1 MSIDPSLITTV
12 QVSELPPN
20 ALTPASLFAHQV
32 GDVLSQIS
40 MEQLL
45 AYVRSQSVSLPY
57 ETKFLT
63 IPQSEA
69 TDYIEANFDMTIG
82 ETQGI
87 GKTDGF
93 WNGWAI
99 HNGNNGTYNLDGQ
112 TLIGFGANYATV
124 GQFVG
129 SATHTLTTAQMPA
142 HFHHTPGSVF
152 KSFVSGANDK
162 GGNVS
167 SATGYDSSSNNS
179 ELAIGG
185 LGTNYNAGG
194 AALEQPI
201 GGGLP
206 HNNMQPSMVVL
217 MIMKLP

>member
-1 MSIDPSLITTV
+1 MIDPNLVTTV

-20 ALTPASLFAHQV
+20 ALTPESLLAHQV

-45 AYVRSQSVSLPY
+45 EYVRSQSISLPY

-69 TDYIEANFDMTIG
+69 TDYISANFDMTIG
-82 ETQGI
+82 ATQGI
-87 GKTDGF
+87 GKTDGL

-112 TLIGFGANYATV
+112 TLIGYGANYGTI

-129 SATHTLTTAQMPA
+129 SATHTLTTAQIPA

-152 KSFVSGANDK
+152 KSFVSGADDK

-167 SATGYDSSSNNS
+167 SATGYDSSSSNA

-185 LGTNYNAGG
+185 LGTNYNTGG
-194 AALEQPI
+194 AALEQTI
-201 GGGLP
+201 GEGQS
-206 HNNMQPSMVVL
+206 HNNIQPSMVCL
-217 MIMKLP
+217 MIYKLP